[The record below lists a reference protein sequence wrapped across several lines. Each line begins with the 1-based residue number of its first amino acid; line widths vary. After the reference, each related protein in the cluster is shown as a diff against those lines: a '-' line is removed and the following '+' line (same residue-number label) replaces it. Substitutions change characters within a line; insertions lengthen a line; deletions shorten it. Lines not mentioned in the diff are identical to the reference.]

1 MGQAKLAQMGQFCVA
16 VYTGPGEAGTA
27 AHGPR
32 EAGHGLRLDGPAMI
46 AYTRCRI
53 APFRE
58 GQGVRARAAF
68 TRGACVGYNAHHE
81 GVRHVARCAAV
92 MAAKGRGPPVTTR

>member
-1 MGQAKLAQMGQFCVA
+1 
-16 VYTGPGEAGTA
+16 
-27 AHGPR
+27 
-32 EAGHGLRLDGPAMI
+32 MI
-46 AYTRCRI
+46 AHMRLRI

-58 GQGVRARAAF
+58 GQGVRARVAF

-92 MAAKGRGPPVTTR
+92 MAAKGRGPPAGTGEPLPCSGRTIYSDRRWCLADKQTTRATNTEAAAPTE